1 MTNKEYYEETAE
13 MGLDDMFFRYNN
25 INPDEEYKD
34 ENKSQATKAYFYI
47 KNQRNKMS
55 KYVMSDIHGEYDK
68 FLKCLN

>member
-34 ENKSQATKAYFYI
+34 ENKS
-47 KNQRNKMS
+47 
-55 KYVMSDIHGEYDK
+55 
-68 FLKCLN
+68 